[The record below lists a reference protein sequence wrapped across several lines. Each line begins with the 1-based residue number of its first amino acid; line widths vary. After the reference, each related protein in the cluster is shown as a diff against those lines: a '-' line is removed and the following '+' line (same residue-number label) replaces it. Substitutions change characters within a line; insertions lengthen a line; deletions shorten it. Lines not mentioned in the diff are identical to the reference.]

1 MVKKYQLYWFITDP
15 ADTDLHGTTVAR
27 RSGMARTFLGAS
39 AWLSVTFACV
49 AWLAG
54 CGDDE
59 PEPGRRF
66 TPGES
71 DIVTKR
77 GAADECEAGVCS
89 PKPAEGS
96 DAPDARPAPKSGP
109 NACDKKSSCAAATD
123 LGVVRGDTG
132 GDTRSRQ
139 GVGSEFFTVD
149 VTEAREWYEGPAS
162 LRVAFTLISPKS
174 TNYDLFVYEDCA
186 KALGSSA
193 KPAGETDKIN
203 ASWGEGFFANGVD
216 DRKTL
221 RVEVRKVSQSCDPD
235 DEWTLIVQGNSE

>member
-1 MVKKYQLYWFITDP
+1 
-15 ADTDLHGTTVAR
+15 
-27 RSGMARTFLGAS
+27 MARTFLGAS

-49 AWLAG
+49 AWVAG

-59 PEPGRRF
+59 TEPGGRF

-77 GAADECEAGVCS
+77 GPADECEAGVCS

-96 DAPDARPAPKSGP
+96 VAPDAPRSPAQSGP
-109 NACDKKSSCAAATD
+109 SACDKKSSCAGATD

-139 GVGSEFFTVD
+139 GVGSAFFSVD
-149 VTEAREWYEGPAS
+149 VTEARAWYEDPAP

-186 KALGSSA
+186 KPTESSQNG
-193 KPAGETDKIN
+193 AGETDKISK
-203 ASWGEGFFANGVD
+203 SWGEGRIIANFTD
-216 DRKTL
+216 DKKTL

-235 DEWTLIVQGNSE
+235 DEWTLIVQGNNE